1 MKGKNESILWTC
13 ANMMFSAKIL
23 YEKSWYT
30 IIRILR
36 SERGKMTFYLRK
48 HALFSSSL
56 NHCVKEKN
64 YEFHKCRFCPEH
76 VHGKSTAQIL
86 RTMDWQLYVNML
98 KVFSQRRK
106 FSLKPWPDSANL
118 TDTIQINHATENIY
132 SVLHSFL
139 LDLVDSWSR
148 INDKSI
154 KIIRN

>member
-1 MKGKNESILWTC
+1 MKGKNESNLWTC

-64 YEFHKCRFCPEH
+64 YEFHKCRFCPEQ

-86 RTMDWQLYVNML
+86 RTMDWQLYVITCSKCLANGENSVSNL
-98 KVFSQRRK
+98 DQTRPTWLIPFKSTTQLRIYIQSSIVF
-106 FSLKPWPDSANL
+106 
-118 TDTIQINHATENIY
+118 Y
-132 SVLHSFL
+132 S
-139 LDLVDSWSR
+139 
-148 INDKSI
+148 I
-154 KIIRN
+154 